1 MAGVDLFFGPMLIG
15 VLLNT
20 LLYGALVTQMLA
32 YYQRFTNDLP
42 FTRYLILYLFIV
54 ETANL
59 VVECGIIYEPL
70 IIRYGTKAAVTVS
83 PILLPGDAILI
94 SIVSAPIQIFA
105 AWRISGMAMSFR
117 CVIILNTTNPT
128 VITGSFILPGIIA
141 LVSIGSFA
149 AGINMSVKV
158 FLNPEFQEFGSFIAA
173 ATVWLALGAVCDVVI
188 AVGMSYALYTRKTGF
203 STVDGQ
209 INRIIRLTLE
219 TGSLTAIAAL
229 LDVTLFLVFPQT
241 SMNFIVDFP
250 LSSLYACSVL
260 AMLNSRHRKKSAE
273 SEAEH
278 AAQTALRF
286 QSFHNSK
293 QTTVNFPSLL
303 PSHPPSQEQYY
314 EHEHRS
320 AKHNPY
326 PSAS

>member
-32 YYQRFTNDLP
+32 YYQRFTNDSP

-59 VVECGIIYEPL
+59 VIECGIIYEPL

-83 PILLPGDAILI
+83 PKLLPGDSILI
-94 SIVSAPIQIFA
+94 SIVSAPIQLFA
-105 AWRISGMAMSFR
+105 AWRIS
-117 CVIILNTTNPT
+117 

-149 AGINMSVKV
+149 AGINMSIKV

-173 ATVWLALGAVCDVVI
+173 ATVWLALSAVCDVVI
-188 AVGMSYALYTRKTGF
+188 AVGMTYALYTRKTGF

-293 QTTVNFPSLL
+293 QTTVNIPSLL

>member
-32 YYQRFTNDLP
+32 YYQRFTNDSP

-59 VVECGIIYEPL
+59 VIECGIIYEPL

-83 PILLPGDAILI
+83 PKLLPGDSILI
-94 SIVSAPIQIFA
+94 SIVSAPIQLFA
-105 AWRISGMAMSFR
+105 AWRIS
-117 CVIILNTTNPT
+117 

-141 LVSIGSFA
+141 LVSIGSSA

-173 ATVWLALGAVCDVVI
+173 ATVWLALSAVCDVVI
-188 AVGMSYALYTRKTGF
+188 AVGMTYALYTRKTGF

-209 INRIIRLTLE
+209 VNRIIRLTLE

-229 LDVTLFLVFPQT
+229 LDVTFFLVFPQT
-241 SMNFIVDFP
+241 SINFIVDFP
-250 LSSLYACSVL
+250 LSSLYALSVL
-260 AMLNSRHRKKSAE
+260 AMLNSRDRTKSAE

-278 AAQTALRF
+278 GRTAQSALRF
-286 QSFHNSK
+286 QSFHSSK
-293 QTTVNFPSLL
+293 QTTVNFPSATSSES
-303 PSHPPSQEQYY
+303 PTQSRAVGDY

-326 PSAS
+326 PSAF